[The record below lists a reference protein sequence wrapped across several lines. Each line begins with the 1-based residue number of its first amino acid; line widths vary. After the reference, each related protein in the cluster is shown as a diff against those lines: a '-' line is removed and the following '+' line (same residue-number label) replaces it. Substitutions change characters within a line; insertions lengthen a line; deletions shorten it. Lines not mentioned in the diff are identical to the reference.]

1 MQILYILYIYIR
13 TRKVLSFV
21 KYLRC
26 LLYYLRWNIYSQ
38 TCHYILSFALWCPLR
53 FPHRNDVRFVFTS
66 SVGGFMSYL
75 RYLCL
80 FTYIGVQH
88 RLCCVFVL
96 IFVVFC
102 TLCCE
107 FLWNIHFW
115 FDLTV
120 HQIYS
125 CTFLLNNNTPHIY
138 IYMSL
143 WTYSTLMTWL

>member
-80 FTYIGVQH
+80 FVYSGVNH
-88 RLCCVFVL
+88 ILCIILFVYSGVNHILCSILFVYSGVNHILCSILFAYSGVNHILCSILFVFSGVNH
-96 IFVVFC
+96 IFV
-102 TLCCE
+102 
-107 FLWNIHFW
+107 
-115 FDLTV
+115 
-120 HQIYS
+120 
-125 CTFLLNNNTPHIY
+125 
-138 IYMSL
+138 
-143 WTYSTLMTWL
+143 